1 MNEALIEAKKAFDLG
16 EIPVGAV
23 IVYNDKIIARAHNKK
38 EINNDFLGHAEI
50 EVMKIANKA
59 LNTWRLEN
67 CSLYVTLEPCSMC
80 AGAMIQSRIK
90 NLYFG
95 AFDNKTGAVSSVLNL
110 LDYSFNHKI
119 EYVGGILENE
129 SSRLLKDFFKK
140 IRENK

>member
-50 EVMKIANKA
+50 EVMKIANKV

-90 NLYFG
+90 NLYYG

>member
-50 EVMKIANKA
+50 EAMKIANKV

>member
-50 EVMKIANKA
+50 EAMKIANKV

-90 NLYFG
+90 NLYYG